1 MAQAKQG
8 DKVRVHYTGTF
19 DDGTVFDTSADRGPL
34 EFTVGSGQVIQG
46 FDRALIDM
54 EPGQKKTVNI
64 PVEEAYGPRIEDLVA
79 EIGRDRL
86 PANIELEVGQQLQLS
101 LAEGEEAI
109 VLVVDLSETTVTL
122 DANHPMAGFDL
133 TFELEL
139 VEIL

>member
-1 MAQAKQG
+1 MAQAKKG
-8 DKVRVHYTGTF
+8 DKVLVHYTGTF

-46 FDRALIDM
+46 FDRALLDM

-64 PVEEAYGPRIEDLVA
+64 PEEEAYGPRSEELVA
-79 EIGRDRL
+79 EISRDRL

-101 LAEGEEAI
+101 LADGEEAI

-133 TFELEL
+133 TFDLEL